1 MRNMV
6 LSDSVALDNRSSI
19 QSDVA
24 ILIENATL
32 RAEVSGLK
40 ARIRELEWLA
50 DADPALPV
58 ANRRALLRELE
69 REIAFARRNGASA
82 AFIYIDVNRL
92 KLVNDQLGHAAGDA
106 LLLHVATTLNEALQ
120 SSHMVA
126 RLGGDELAIIL
137 PDTTEEQAQ
146 TVAQQLAAA
155 VAANRVA
162 FSGGSF
168 LAGIA
173 AGATSIRA
181 EDSVTSLISRA
192 DAAMYAGKV
201 RRLLLAPWG

>member
-1 MRNMV
+1 MV
-6 LSDSVALDNRSSI
+6 LSDSVMLDDRDSI
-19 QSDVA
+19 QQDVA

-69 REIAFARRNGASA
+69 REIAFARRHGAAS
-82 AFIYIDVNRL
+82 AFIYVDVNRL

-106 LLLHVATTLNEALQ
+106 LLLHVAATLNQ
-120 SSHMVA
+120 SLRPSDMVA

-137 PDTTEEQAQ
+137 GDTSEDQARIM
-146 TVAQQLAAA
+146 ASNLSAA
-155 VAANRVA
+155 VSATPVH

-173 AGATSIRA
+173 TGATSIRA
-181 EDSVTSLISRA
+181 DDSVTSLISRA